1 MRAIETQLEEAIEKV
16 NKMKMSDGNKK
27 AVTLLIESLGTKLN
41 PSCMVDNTTK
51 TYQYG
56 NAKFIQVCPKNSV
69 VTNYQAE
76 ATRRQGSI
84 EYIRMLSILK
94 ELTETKNK
102 DTDKIDKLTVE
113 LQQLEKTIKEK
124 YKDEADII
132 TDLII
137 GSINGN
143 PLKKGSLI
151 VEGDEKD
158 AEDYRE
164 QIKEFP
170 PELRQILMQNATDL
184 FTISK
189 AEEKN

>member
-1 MRAIETQLEEAIEKV
+1 MRAIETQLKEAIEQV
-16 NKMKMSDGNKK
+16 NKMRMSNGNKNSV
-27 AVTLLIESLGTKLN
+27 AQIIENLGTKLN
-41 PSCMVDNTTK
+41 PACMIDNTTK
-51 TYQYG
+51 TYTYG

-84 EYIRMLSILK
+84 EYIRMLNILR
-94 ELTETKNK
+94 ELTETKDK
-102 DTDKIDKLTVE
+102 DTDKINELTSE
-113 LQQLEKTIKEK
+113 LKQLEETIKDK
-124 YKDEADII
+124 YRDEADII

-137 GSINGN
+137 GSFEGN

-151 VEGDEKD
+151 VEGEDKNP
-158 AEDYRE
+158 EDYRD

-170 PELRQILMQNATDL
+170 PELRQILMNNATDL

-189 AEEKN
+189 AERKN